1 VIRDGVARSEP
12 FSWLRVGGAN
22 LHAMF
27 GLRKELSLPYKERH
41 MVLETQEAVA
51 QALRRDPTL
60 SENQAEITANLFL
73 ARVCGSDGDES
84 FESLGDFLLRTEN
97 NMKALIE
104 RMKTL
109 ETAVESQEERK
120 RRLKLPRRG

>member
-1 VIRDGVARSEP
+1 
-12 FSWLRVGGAN
+12 
-22 LHAMF
+22 
-27 GLRKELSLPYKERH
+27 

-60 SENQAEITANLFL
+60 SNEQAEITANLFL

-84 FESLGDFLLRTEN
+84 FESLGDFLLRQESII
-97 NMKALIE
+97 KALIE
-104 RMKTL
+104 RIKTL
-109 ETAVESQEERK
+109 ESAVETQEERK

>member
-1 VIRDGVARSEP
+1 
-12 FSWLRVGGAN
+12 
-22 LHAMF
+22 
-27 GLRKELSLPYKERH
+27 

-60 SENQAEITANLFL
+60 SKNQAEITANLFL

-97 NMKALIE
+97 NIRVLIE
-104 RMKTL
+104 RVKTL
-109 ETAVESQEERK
+109 ESTIGTLEER
-120 RRLKLPRRG
+120 RLRVKWPRRA

>member
-1 VIRDGVARSEP
+1 
-12 FSWLRVGGAN
+12 
-22 LHAMF
+22 
-27 GLRKELSLPYKERH
+27 
-41 MVLETQEAVA
+41 MVLETEGAVA

-60 SENQAEITANLFL
+60 SKNQAEITANLFL

-84 FESLGDFLLRTEN
+84 FESLGDFLLLQED

-109 ETAVESQEERK
+109 ETAVEAQEERK
-120 RRLKLPRRG
+120 RRLKLPRR